1 MEFDLDL
8 LVRQFK
14 SDADENLS
22 VLEQSLLRFEEN
34 SADDTLINTM
44 FRQAHSLKGNASIV
58 GFELVERIACRCE
71 DVLHKLREHSISPS
85 NELIST
91 LLGSVDALREA
102 IASEMNGLLQPASGE
117 AAIARLTTLLE
128 TPAAKPGPASSPATP
143 AQADQHEILRRNDD
157 VDASTLKVD
166 IEKLD
171 EMLNLVGEHA
181 IARSRV
187 KQMLETGERYQVE
200 ELLDA
205 FREVDRLS
213 QEVQETVMRIRMVP
227 VGPVFQHC
235 TRIVRD
241 ISHAVGKIARLEVS
255 GTDVELDTT
264 MITRLRDPLLHMIR
278 NAVDHGIESPEERAA
293 AGKDPTG
300 HIRLT
305 ARHEGGS
312 IVITLSDDG
321 AGLDHDAIIA
331 RARRNGLIGDNDLPS
346 PEQASQ
352 LIFQPGLST
361 SEAVGD
367 LSGRGVG
374 MDVVRR
380 NVEALRGS
388 VHVRSERGRG
398 STFEL
403 RLPLTLAI
411 VDGFRVEVGDNTF
424 IIPVDAITECLEL
437 PAEAAGSQDA
447 GGVLSLRGR
456 AVPYVRLR
464 QLFDIGGRCAG
475 REFVVIV
482 RDGERVAGVAVD
494 ELTGEAQTVIKP
506 LADLFRGVKTLAGS
520 AILGDG
526 RVALILDLPT
536 VLSEAVA
543 RAGQEVG

>member
-8 LVRQFK
+8 LIRQFK

-22 VLEQSLLRFEEN
+22 VLEQSLLRFEDN

-58 GFELVERIACRCE
+58 GFDLVESIARSCE
-71 DVLHKLREHSISPS
+71 DVLHKMRDHAIVPS
-85 NELIST
+85 AALIST
-91 LLGSVDALREA
+91 LLGSVDALRDA
-102 IASEMNGLLQPASGE
+102 IAAAMEGKEPPASGKL
-117 AAIARLTTLLE
+117 AIAHLASLLE
-128 TPAAKPGPASSPATP
+128 CSVLPPAGAPAQP
-143 AQADQHEILRRNDD
+143 AQAELIRRVDD
-157 VDASTLKVD
+157 IDAMSMKVD

-187 KQMLETGERYQVE
+187 KQMLETADSYHADD
-200 ELLDA
+200 LLDA

-235 TRIVRD
+235 ARIVRD
-241 ISHAVGKIARLEVS
+241 LAHAVGKVARLDVS
-255 GTDVELDTT
+255 GADVELDTT

-278 NAVDHGIESPEERAA
+278 NAVDHGIESPSERRA
-293 AGKDPTG
+293 AGKDAAG
-300 HIRLT
+300 HIHLD

-312 IVITLSDDG
+312 IVILLSDDG
-321 AGLDHDAIIA
+321 AGLDHDAIVA
-331 RARRNGLIGDNDLPS
+331 RAKRNGMIGEDEQPTE
-346 PEQASQ
+346 EQAWQ

-361 SEAVGD
+361 SESVGD

-380 NVEALRGS
+380 NVEALRGA

-411 VDGFRVEVGDNTF
+411 VDGFRVEVGDSTF
-424 IIPVDAITECLEL
+424 ILPLEAITECLEL
-437 PAEAAGSQDA
+437 PETLDDENRG
-447 GGVLSLRGR
+447 GGVLNLRGQ
-456 AVPYVRLR
+456 AVPFVRLR
-464 QLFDIGGRCAG
+464 HLLDLGGESPA
-475 REFVVIV
+475 REFVVII
-482 RDGERVAGVAVD
+482 REGDLVAGIAVD
-494 ELTGEAQTVIKP
+494 ALSGETQTVIKP
-506 LADLFRGVKTLAGS
+506 LSSLFHGVRTLSGS

-536 VLSEAVA
+536 ILTEAVA
-543 RAGQEVG
+543 RASVEVS

>member
-8 LVRQFK
+8 LIRQFK

-58 GFELVERIACRCE
+58 GFDLVERIARSCE
-71 DVLHKLREHSISPS
+71 DVLHKLRDHAIAPS
-85 NELIST
+85 DRLIST
-91 LLGSVDALREA
+91 LLAAVDALRDALAAAMQGEA
-102 IASEMNGLLQPASGE
+102 NPPSGE
-117 AAIARLTTLLE
+117 AAIARLAALLDA
-128 TPAAKPGPASSPATP
+128 PYALPASPAPQLEST
-143 AQADQHEILRRNDD
+143 ENLRRTDD
-157 VDASTLKVD
+157 VDASTLKVE
-166 IEKLD
+166 IERLD
-171 EMLNLVGEHA
+171 DMLNLVGEHA

-187 KQMLETGERYQVE
+187 KQILETHGRHDVDA
-200 ELLDA
+200 LVDA

-213 QEVQETVMRIRMVP
+213 QEIQETVMRIRMVP

-235 TRIVRD
+235 ARIVRD
-241 ISHAVGKIARLEVS
+241 LAHAEGKLARLEVS
-255 GTDVELDTT
+255 GADVELDTT

-278 NAVDHGIESPEERAA
+278 NAVDHGIEGPAARKA

-300 HIRLT
+300 HINLS

-312 IVITLSDDG
+312 IVITLADDG
-321 AGLDHDAIIA
+321 AGLDHEAIVA
-331 RARRNGLIGDNDLPS
+331 RARSRGLLADEEQLS

-352 LIFQPGLST
+352 LIFQPGFST
-361 SEAVGD
+361 AVAVGN

-411 VDGFRVEVGDNTF
+411 VDGFRVEVGESTF
-424 IIPVDAITECLEL
+424 IVPVDAVTECLEL
-437 PAEAAGSQDA
+437 PRRSGAANEA
-447 GGVLSLRGR
+447 GGVLNLRGL
-456 AVPYVRLR
+456 AVPFARLR
-464 QLFDIGGRCAG
+464 HLLALGGETPE

-482 RDGERVAGVAVD
+482 REGERVAGIAVD
-494 ELTGEAQTVIKP
+494 HLAGEAQTVIKP
-506 LADLFRGVKTLAGS
+506 LSDLFRGVKTLAGS

-536 VLSEAVA
+536 VLSLAVDRASVEAA
-543 RAGQEVG
+543 

>member
-8 LVRQFK
+8 LIRQFK

-58 GFELVERIACRCE
+58 GFDLVERIARSCE
-71 DVLHKLREHSISPS
+71 DVLHKLRDHAVAPS
-85 NELIST
+85 DRLIST
-91 LLGSVDALREA
+91 LLAAVDALRDALAAAMQGEA
-102 IASEMNGLLQPASGE
+102 NPPSGE
-117 AAIARLTTLLE
+117 AAIARLAALLDA
-128 TPAAKPGPASSPATP
+128 PYALPASPAPQLEST
-143 AQADQHEILRRNDD
+143 ENLRRTDD
-157 VDASTLKVD
+157 VDASTLKVE
-166 IEKLD
+166 IERLD
-171 EMLNLVGEHA
+171 DMLNLVGEHA

-187 KQMLETGERYQVE
+187 KQLLETHGRHDVDA
-200 ELLDA
+200 LVDA

-213 QEVQETVMRIRMVP
+213 QEIQETVMRIRMVP

-235 TRIVRD
+235 ARIVRD
-241 ISHAVGKIARLEVS
+241 LSHAEGKLARLEIS
-255 GTDVELDTT
+255 GADVELDTT

-278 NAVDHGIESPEERAA
+278 NAVDHGIETPAARKA

-300 HIRLT
+300 HINLS

-312 IVITLSDDG
+312 IVITLADDG
-321 AGLDHDAIIA
+321 AGLDHEAIVA
-331 RARRNGLIGDNDLPS
+331 RARSRGLLADEEQLS

-352 LIFQPGLST
+352 LIFQPGFST
-361 SEAVGD
+361 AVAVGN

-398 STFEL
+398 SSFEL

-411 VDGFRVEVGDNTF
+411 VDGFRVEVGESTF
-424 IIPVDAITECLEL
+424 IVPVDAVTECLEL
-437 PAEAAGSQDA
+437 PRRSGAANEA
-447 GGVLSLRGR
+447 GGVLNLRGL
-456 AVPYVRLR
+456 AVPFARLR
-464 QLFDIGGRCAG
+464 HLLALGGETPE

-482 RDGERVAGVAVD
+482 REGERVAGIAVD
-494 ELTGEAQTVIKP
+494 HLAGEAQTVIKP
-506 LADLFRGVKTLAGS
+506 LSDLFRGVKTLAGS

-536 VLSEAVA
+536 VLSHAVD
-543 RAGQEVG
+543 RASVEVA